1 MCDTMGLS
9 ERAEFVRV
17 FADVAVPVLQLSVE
31 QQFIHVV
38 ILPIVAQP
46 VMEHVS

>member
-9 ERAEFVRV
+9 ERAE

-31 QQFIHVV
+31 QHFIHVV
-38 ILPIVAQP
+38 ILPNVAQP